1 MTSVRSHLMG
11 GWGKGAGGRAARVWA
26 AGLAA
31 VFLVVGATQRDVES
45 AAFGML
51 TLVGLAFTLVRRG
64 LPGRIGLGL
73 VAVDTIAWMAPA
85 AILNTTTGDS
95 VAVPAALTVFSL
107 GVLLLVVGLPPRAV
121 LTVGA
126 AAVAVT
132 VVGVVVARTTD
143 EPATDVTATVTM
155 RNVAFDPTEIEASAA
170 ERETIAIRNR
180 DLFWHTFT
188 VKSLD
193 LEVAVPTGSSRVVT
207 VDAPAGIYDFVCA
220 IPGHEGAGMKGTI
233 TLR

>member
-1 MTSVRSHLMG
+1 MG

-45 AAFGML
+45 AAFGVL
-51 TLVGLAFTLVRRG
+51 SLVALAVTLVRRG
-64 LPGRIGLGL
+64 LFGRIGLGL
-73 VAVDTIAWMAPA
+73 VAIDTLAWMAPA
-85 AILNTTTGDS
+85 AFLNTTTGDT
-95 VAVPAALTVFSL
+95 VVIPAALTVFSL

-121 LTVGA
+121 LGIGGVTLV
-126 AAVAVT
+126 AAV
-132 VVGVVVARTTD
+132 VGFVVARTSG
-143 EPATDVTATVTM
+143 EPTPDVTAMVTM
-155 RNVAFDPTEIEASAA
+155 RNVAFDPTAFEADAD
-170 ERETIAIRNR
+170 ERASIAVRNR

-193 LEVAVPTGSSRVVT
+193 LEVAVPTGSTRVVT
-207 VDAPAGIYDFVCA
+207 IDAPAGTYDFVCA

-233 TLR
+233 TVR